1 MKRKSR
7 YAGGLVLFLVFLWTV
22 SVRAGSP
29 AKPATPVLKG
39 TAHKNEVTLTWNQVK
54 NARGYHIYLYYSADQ
69 GFRRVL
75 NISARAERRVTLKG
89 SLGRVYSYKIRAY
102 NKKANKVTYS
112 SMSKELQI
120 KTAPSKASLKLA
132 EKRSVS
138 MTQLNWNKV
147 SSADGYQVIRSE
159 KKEGPYRRIAVLPG
173 KETISFQDTNTE
185 GKKWFYRVRAYSRNP
200 GSRVYGA
207 YSDPAR
213 TSERPLMVIGDSRTV
228 MLKEL
233 IGGKTTWICKISM
246 GYKWLAETA
255 VKEAEKALK
264 KNSDIV
270 IWLGVNDPYNISDYI
285 TWLNEK
291 IPVWR
296 SKGARIYIMAVG
308 QVEKD
313 PFVDNEE
320 IREFNARMKSSV
332 RGARYIDLYT
342 YLEKAGYRTTDGTHY
357 DDATS
362 RRIYHYMKKNI
373 R

>member
-1 MKRKSR
+1 MKRKNR
-7 YAGGLVLFLVFLWTV
+7 YVGLLVLFLVFLCAV
-22 SVRAGSP
+22 PVRAAAP
-29 AKPATPVLKG
+29 AKPNIPILRG

-54 NARGYHIYLYYSADQ
+54 HARGYHIYLYYGSDK
-69 GFRRVL
+69 GFRRVS
-75 NISARAERRVTLKG
+75 NISVRAERKIVLKG
-89 SLGRVYSYKIRAY
+89 SLDRVYRYKIRAY
-102 NKKANKVTYS
+102 NKKGNKVTYS
-112 SMSKELQI
+112 GMSQELQV
-120 KTAPSKASLKLA
+120 KTAPSKASLKLV

-138 MTQLNWNKV
+138 MTQLNWKKV
-147 SSADGYQVIRSE
+147 LSADGYQVIRSE
-159 KKEGPYRRIAVLPG
+159 KKEGPYRRIAVLSG
-173 KETISFQDTNTE
+173 KETVSFQDTNTE

-207 YSDPAR
+207 YSEPVR
-213 TSERPLMVIGDSRTV
+213 TEERPLMVIGDSRTV
-228 MLKEL
+228 MLEEL

-270 IWLGVNDPYNISDYI
+270 IWLGVNDPYNISNYI
-285 TWLNEK
+285 TWLNEQ

-296 SKGARIYIMAVG
+296 SKGARVYIMAVG

-342 YLEKAGYRTTDGTHY
+342 HLEKSGYRTTDGTHY

-362 RRIYHYMKKNI
+362 RKIYNYMIKNI

>member
-1 MKRKSR
+1 
-7 YAGGLVLFLVFLWTV
+7 
-22 SVRAGSP
+22 
-29 AKPATPVLKG
+29 
-39 TAHKNEVTLTWNQVK
+39 
-54 NARGYHIYLYYSADQ
+54 
-69 GFRRVL
+69 
-75 NISARAERRVTLKG
+75 
-89 SLGRVYSYKIRAY
+89 
-102 NKKANKVTYS
+102 
-112 SMSKELQI
+112 
-120 KTAPSKASLKLA
+120 
-132 EKRSVS
+132 
-138 MTQLNWNKV
+138 
-147 SSADGYQVIRSE
+147 
-159 KKEGPYRRIAVLPG
+159 
-173 KETISFQDTNTE
+173 
-185 GKKWFYRVRAYSRNP
+185 
-200 GSRVYGA
+200 
-207 YSDPAR
+207 
-213 TSERPLMVIGDSRTV
+213 
-228 MLKEL
+228 MLEEL

-342 YLEKAGYRTTDGTHY
+342 HLEKAGYRTTDGTHY